1 LKLLTSNTKKYY
13 FFYMPTVKIEWDA
26 EKARTNF
33 EKHKVR
39 FQVAQYVFDDPGRL
53 ERLDQ
58 SESDSGE
65 ERWQVLSKVEEVLL
79 VVFQEKNSARR
90 LISARLATKAEKRAY
105 NGYYHIDGKGWT
117 RAE

>member
-1 LKLLTSNTKKYY
+1 
-13 FFYMPTVKIEWDA
+13 MPNVGIEWDD

-33 EKHKVR
+33 EKHKVS
-39 FQVAQYVFDDPGRL
+39 FQAAQYVFNDSERL

-65 ERWQVLSKVEEVLL
+65 DRRQVLGKVEKILL
-79 VVFQEKNSARR
+79 VVFQEKASARR
-90 LISARLATKAEKRAY
+90 LITARLATKAEKRSY